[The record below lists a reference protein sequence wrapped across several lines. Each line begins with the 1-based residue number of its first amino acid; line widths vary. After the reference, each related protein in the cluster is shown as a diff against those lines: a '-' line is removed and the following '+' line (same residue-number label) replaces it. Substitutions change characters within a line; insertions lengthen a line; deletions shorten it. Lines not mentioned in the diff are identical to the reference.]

1 MATHLLD
8 RRCIEGKTG
17 LNSDARVEDTIQHAE
32 ATTVA
37 SSLASFGPLTGA
49 VSAALDQRGG
59 KETIL
64 LVEDEAFVRKATGEV
79 LESAGYN
86 ILMAENASDALEVY
100 CKCDEPIDLLISDVI
115 MPGMNG
121 QELAARF
128 EALFPR
134 VRILLMSGYSEQL
147 ISHKAAPGRNECMA
161 KPFSIPILL
170 KKVREVLDR
179 SSLDFIAPLIPH

>member
-1 MATHLLD
+1 
-8 RRCIEGKTG
+8 
-17 LNSDARVEDTIQHAE
+17 LNSHAE
-32 ATTVA
+32 NDDAAPNGEAA
-37 SSLASFGPLTGA
+37 SVIGSFASLGLLTNA
-49 VSAALDQRGG
+49 VSAELSQWRG

-64 LVEDEAFVRKATGEV
+64 LVEDEAFVRESAGEV
-79 LESAGYN
+79 LESAGY
-86 ILMAENASDALEVY
+86 IVLIAASATEALEVH
-100 CKCDEPIDLLISDVI
+100 CKFDEQIDLLISDVV

-128 EALFPR
+128 EALFPQ

-147 ISHKAAPGRNECMA
+147 ISRKSSSGRKECMA

-179 SSLDFIAPLIPH
+179 GSLDSGAPLIPH

>member
-1 MATHLLD
+1 MNL
-8 RRCIEGKTG
+8 
-17 LNSDARVEDTIQHAE
+17 HAE
-32 ATTVA
+32 NDDAAPSREATSVA
-37 SSLASFGPLTGA
+37 GSLASLGLMTGA
-49 VSAALDQRGG
+49 VAAELHQWSG

-64 LVEDEAFVRKATGEV
+64 LVEDEAFVRKAAGEV

-86 ILMAENASDALEVY
+86 VLIAASATAAFELY
-100 CKCDEPIDLLISDVI
+100 PKCEEPIDLLISDVV

-134 VRILLMSGYSEQL
+134 IRILLMSGYAEQL
-147 ISHKAAPGRNECMA
+147 ISCRSSLPRKEYMA

-170 KKVREVLDR
+170 KKVREVLDK
-179 SSLDFIAPLIPH
+179 SSLEFIAPLIPH

>member
-1 MATHLLD
+1 MN
-8 RRCIEGKTG
+8 
-17 LNSDARVEDTIQHAE
+17 LNSHAQNDDATPTGDA
-32 ATTVA
+32 A
-37 SSLASFGPLTGA
+37 SIDGSLASFGPLTGA
-49 VSAALDQRGG
+49 VSAELFQWRG

-86 ILMAENASDALEVY
+86 VLIAENASEALEVY
-100 CKCDEPIDLLISDVI
+100 CKCDEPIHLLISDVI

-128 EALFPR
+128 EALFPQ
-134 VRILLMSGYSEQL
+134 VRILLMSGYAEQL
-147 ISHKAAPGRNECMA
+147 ISRKSSPGRKEYMA

-170 KKVREVLDR
+170 KKVREILDK
-179 SSLDFIAPLIPH
+179 SSLDFIAPLTPH